1 MAKTYIQD
9 GDVINYQNGT
19 GSAIASGATVKI
31 GSLIGIALV
40 DIANGAT
47 GAVMLEGVFKVTKA
61 TGAAW
66 VQGDQLY
73 WDATNSNFT
82 KTATS
87 NTPAGHAFEP
97 AASGDAVGYIRL
109 LPKSA

>member
-19 GSAIASGATVKI
+19 GSAIASGAIVKI
-31 GSLIGIALV
+31 GALVGIALV

-47 GAVMLEGVFKVTKA
+47 GSVMLEGVFKVAKA

-66 VQGDQLY
+66 AQGDQLY
-73 WDATNSNFT
+73 WDATAGNFT
-82 KTATS
+82 KTSTS
-87 NTPAGHAFEP
+87 NTAAGHAFEP

-109 LPKSA
+109 LAKSA